1 MRPVDSVIDGE
12 CRLDTPGEDGEGS
25 VNNHENELEFE
36 ETLGTLP
43 MWFEVRVTDT
53 GIGLSKEQ
61 QGRLFQ
67 SFSQA
72 DSSTTRK
79 FGGTGLGL
87 AICKGV
93 VEAMGGR
100 IWVESEVGVG
110 STFVFCVPL
119 RPVFNLCKYLPEG
132 SPGSVPGGQRKDS
145 NLKAKGRTLRVLVA
159 EDNKVNQLLIRK
171 MLKHYGHEVELV
183 GNGQLAVD
191 KVQSGEYDMILMD
204 LQMPV
209 MDGLTATKA
218 IRALGGRGADIPI
231 FALTADVLTQGR
243 ESLGAMGLTGYFTK
257 PIDWQDLSDRINHVV
272 QNKSSHDDSPAGSP

>member
-1 MRPVDSVIDGE
+1 MQSLQIESSGTSKEPETVLEEVVVGAHDQPSNVDDRRHDSADFE
-12 CRLDTPGEDGEGS
+12 YPLDTMGEDGEGS
-25 VNNHENELEFE
+25 VNIDNEHELE
-36 ETLGTLP
+36 ETFLSLP

-100 IWVESEVGVG
+100 IWVESEAEVG

-119 RPVFNLCKYLPEG
+119 RPAFTPCTELENIPSSPEG
-132 SPGSVPGGQRKDS
+132 HRKEV
-145 NLKAKGRTLRVLVA
+145 NLKAKGSTLRVLVA

-171 MLKHYGHEVELV
+171 MLKHYGHEVL
-183 GNGQLAVD
+183 
-191 KVQSGEYDMILMD
+191 
-204 LQMPV
+204 
-209 MDGLTATKA
+209 
-218 IRALGGRGADIPI
+218 
-231 FALTADVLTQGR
+231 
-243 ESLGAMGLTGYFTK
+243 
-257 PIDWQDLSDRINHVV
+257 
-272 QNKSSHDDSPAGSP
+272 

>member
-1 MRPVDSVIDGE
+1 MDHDRGCHDSADSE
-12 CRLDTPGEDGEGS
+12 YHLDAMGEDGEGS
-25 VNNHENELEFE
+25 VNKMENEDELE
-36 ETLGTLP
+36 ETFLKLP
-43 MWFEVRVTDT
+43 TWFEVRVTDT
-53 GIGLSKEQ
+53 GIGLTKEQ

-72 DSSTTRK
+72 DSSTTRR

-100 IWVESEVGVG
+100 IWVESEAGVG
-110 STFVFCVPL
+110 STFVSCVPL
-119 RPVFNLCKYLPEG
+119 RPAFNPCTELENIPSPEEL
-132 SPGSVPGGQRKDS
+132 RKEA

-191 KVQSGEYDMILMD
+191 KIQAGLYDMVLMD

-218 IRALGGRGADIPI
+218 IRKLGGKVGDIPI

-243 ESLGAMGLTGYFTK
+243 ESLGAMGLTGYLTK
-257 PIDWQDLSDRINHVV
+257 PINWDELSDKINQVV
-272 QNKSSHDDSPAGSP
+272 LNKSIGSSPGGSP

>member
-1 MRPVDSVIDGE
+1 MQVHTRDDKVQRVQFESSEPDVVLGEPAIGAQDRPSNVVMDHDRGCHDSADSE
-12 CRLDTPGEDGEGS
+12 YHLDTMGEDGEGS
-25 VNNHENELEFE
+25 VNNMENEHELE
-36 ETLGTLP
+36 ETFLKLP
-43 MWFEVRVTDT
+43 TWFEVRVTDT
-53 GIGLSKEQ
+53 GIGLTKEQ

-100 IWVESEVGVG
+100 IWVESEAGVG

-119 RPVFNLCKYLPEG
+119 RPAFNPCTELENIPSPEER
-132 SPGSVPGGQRKDS
+132 RKKA

-171 MLKHYGHEVELV
+171 MLKHYGHEVL
-183 GNGQLAVD
+183 
-191 KVQSGEYDMILMD
+191 
-204 LQMPV
+204 
-209 MDGLTATKA
+209 
-218 IRALGGRGADIPI
+218 
-231 FALTADVLTQGR
+231 
-243 ESLGAMGLTGYFTK
+243 
-257 PIDWQDLSDRINHVV
+257 
-272 QNKSSHDDSPAGSP
+272 